1 MSREDE
7 YTPIRLWLRQDQLDK
22 INKDTE
28 KYDTTIY
35 TFIRNII
42 DYYYENKQENLN
54 EKTNSFN

>member
-7 YTPIRLWLRQDQLDK
+7 YTPIKLWLRQDQLDK